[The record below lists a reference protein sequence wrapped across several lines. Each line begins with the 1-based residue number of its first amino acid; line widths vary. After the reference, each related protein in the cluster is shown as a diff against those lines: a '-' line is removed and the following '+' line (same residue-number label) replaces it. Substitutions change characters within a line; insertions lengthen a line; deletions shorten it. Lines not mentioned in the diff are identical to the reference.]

1 MSKIEEQELKGLQDG
16 IKTINNLQ
24 INQKV
29 WVALNFVDNGMEVK
43 GTVIGFTKK
52 RIKCEIDG
60 LVANYD
66 PKNVHIREGK

>member
-1 MSKIEEQELKGLQDG
+1 MLIWLLHKQTKGEY
-16 IKTINNLQ
+16 KMTINNLQ

-29 WVALNFVDNGMEVK
+29 WVALNFVDNEMAVA
-43 GTVIGFTKK
+43 GTVVGFTKK

-60 LVANYD
+60 LVANYH